1 MRPPRRP
8 QVSVVLGFAQAPLE
22 RLLDSLDSVL
32 AQQGVVL
39 ECVAVADGWP
49 GAGVLQALHALR
61 RRDPRL
67 RLVLQPHSGLTRA
80 LRRGCRLAR
89 GEAIARI
96 DVGDR
101 MLPGR
106 LQRQWQLLQDYPD
119 CVLVTCGVA
128 RYGPVWEPLDPCL
141 PNPCPAA
148 PGHLSTAA
156 PLVPRWVNTLPPA
169 AGIAA
174 DVPHHGSVLLRRWAY
189 RRAGGYRAAFYYAQ
203 DWDLWYR
210 LAQLG
215 SFGHCPQTLYACR
228 LFDGGLSSRHW
239 REQRRLGA
247 LALQLYGAR
256 AVGQSERP
264 GLERARRI
272 RPRPRSLGG
281 LAWPRWPDQRRAEGA
296 YFIGE
301 RLRRLGDPRSRNYL
315 RQALRQAPWLVKGWV
330 RLLQAAVALP

>member
-1 MRPPRRP
+1 
-8 QVSVVLGFAQAPLE
+8 VTVVLGFAQAPLE
-22 RLLDSLDSVL
+22 RLMDTLGSVL
-32 AQQGVVL
+32 AQQGVAL

-49 GAGVLQALHALR
+49 GAEAAQALHDLR

-67 RLVLQPHSGLTRA
+67 RLVLQPHGGLTRA

-101 MLPGR
+101 MLAGR
-106 LQRQWQLLQDYPD
+106 LQQQWQLLQAHAD

-128 RYGPVWEPLDPCL
+128 RYGPRWEQLDPSCL
-141 PNPCPAA
+141 PDPCPAA
-148 PGHLSTAA
+148 PGHPHPAQ
-156 PLVPRWVNTLPPA
+156 PLTHRWVNTLPLA
-169 AGIAA
+169 EGIAT
-174 DVPHHGSVLLRRWAY
+174 DVPHHGSVLLRRSAY
-189 RRAGGYRAAFYYAQ
+189 RRAGGYRSAFYYAQ

-210 LAQLG
+210 LAPLG
-215 SFGHCPQTLYACR
+215 RFGHCPQTLYACR

-239 REQRRLGA
+239 REQRRLAA
-247 LALQLYGAR
+247 LALQLYCAR
-256 AVGQSERP
+256 AAGLSEGP
-264 GLERARRI
+264 WLERARRI
-272 RPRPRSLGG
+272 RPRSRSRRV
-281 LAWPRWPDQRRAEGA
+281 LAWPRWPDHRRAEGA

-301 RLRRLGDPRSRNYL
+301 RLRRLGDPRSRSYL

>member
-1 MRPPRRP
+1 MRSPRRP

-22 RLLDSLDSVL
+22 RLLDSLGSVL

-49 GAGVLQALHALR
+49 GAAVLQALHALR

-67 RLVLQPHSGLTRA
+67 RLVLQPHGGLTRA

-89 GEAIARI
+89 GAAIARI

-106 LQRQWQLLQDYPD
+106 LQQQWQLLQDHAD

-128 RYGPVWEPLDPCL
+128 RYGPAWEALDHDHPASGD
-141 PNPCPAA
+141 PPAA
-148 PGHLSTAA
+148 L
-156 PLVPRWVNTLPPA
+156 PLAPRWVNTLPPA

-174 DVPHHGSVLLRRWAY
+174 DVPHHGSVLMRRWAY

-239 REQRRLGA
+239 REQRRLAA

-256 AVGQSERP
+256 AVGLSEGP
-264 GLERARRI
+264 ALERARRI
-272 RPRPRSLGG
+272 RPRSGALWG
-281 LAWPRWPDQRRAEGA
+281 LARPRWPDHRRAEGA

-301 RLRRLGDPRSRNYL
+301 RLRRLGDPRSRGYL
-315 RQALRQAPWLVKGWV
+315 RQALLQAPWLVKGWL

>member
-1 MRPPRRP
+1 MTRP
-8 QVSVVLGFAQAPLE
+8 QVSVVVGFAQAPLE
-22 RLLDSLDSVL
+22 RLLDSLGSVL
-32 AQQGVVL
+32 AQKGVQL

-49 GAGVLQALHALR
+49 GVATMQALHALR
-61 RRDPRL
+61 RQDRRL

-89 GEAIARI
+89 GAAIARL

-106 LQRQWQLLQDYPD
+106 LQQQWQLLQDHPG

-128 RYGPVWEPLDPCL
+128 RYGPAWEPLDPGL
-141 PNPCPAA
+141 PA
-148 PGHLSTAA
+148 PGQANTAP

-169 AGIAA
+169 AGIAT
-174 DVPHHGSVLLRRWAY
+174 DVPHHGSVLMRRSAY
-189 RRAGGYRAAFYYAQ
+189 RRAGGYRSAFYYAQ

-239 REQRRLGA
+239 REQRRLAA

-256 AVGQSERP
+256 VAGLSERP
-264 GLERARRI
+264 WLEQARRI
-272 RPRPRSLGG
+272 RPRARPFGS
-281 LAWPRWPDQRRAEGA
+281 LAWIRWPDQRRAEGA

-301 RLRRLGDPRSRNYL
+301 RLRRLGDPRCRGYL
-315 RQALRQAPWLVKGWV
+315 RQALRQAPWLAKGWL

>member
-1 MRPPRRP
+1 MSARRRP
-8 QVSVVLGFAQAPLE
+8 QVSVVVGFAQAPLAG
-22 RLLDSLDSVL
+22 LLDSLGSVL

-49 GAGVLQALHALR
+49 GEATAQALHALR
-61 RRDPRL
+61 RQDPRL
-67 RLVLQPHSGLTRA
+67 RLVLQPHGGLTRA

-89 GEAIARI
+89 GEAIARL

-106 LQRQWQLLQDYPD
+106 LQQQWQLLQDHQD

-128 RYGPVWEPLDPCL
+128 HYGPAWEALDPCL
-141 PNPCPAA
+141 PAPAQPATA
-148 PGHLSTAA
+148 P
-156 PLVPRWVNTLPPA
+156 PPVPRWVNTLPPA
-169 AGIAA
+169 DGIAA
-174 DVPHHGSVLLRRWAY
+174 DVPHHGSVLLRRTAY
-189 RRAGGYRAAFYYAQ
+189 RHAGGYRSAFYFAQ

-210 LAQLG
+210 LALLG

-228 LFDGGLSSRHW
+228 LFAAGLSSRHW
-239 REQRRLGA
+239 REQRRLAA

-256 AVGQSERP
+256 VRGEGERP
-264 GLERARRI
+264 LLAQARRI
-272 RPRPRSLGG
+272 RPRPRRTRPM
-281 LAWPRWPDQRRAEGA
+281 AWQGWFDHRRAEGA

-301 RLRRLGDPRSRNYL
+301 RLRRLGDPRSRVYL
-315 RQALRQAPWLVKGWV
+315 RQSLWQAPWLVKVWV